1 MPNVFVRVGRTGR
14 MGREGKAVTYFT
26 DDDAP
31 FLKMQ
36 VVRRSLY
43 EFVLYIDV
51 MTQDCKCHSAI
62 GFICTRMDTQTTK
75 TLEDE
80 ATGDGQGQAH
90 GYS

>member
-1 MPNVFVRVGRTGR
+1 MIPNVFVRVGRTGR

-43 EFVLYIDV
+43 
-51 MTQDCKCHSAI
+51 
-62 GFICTRMDTQTTK
+62 
-75 TLEDE
+75 
-80 ATGDGQGQAH
+80 
-90 GYS
+90 